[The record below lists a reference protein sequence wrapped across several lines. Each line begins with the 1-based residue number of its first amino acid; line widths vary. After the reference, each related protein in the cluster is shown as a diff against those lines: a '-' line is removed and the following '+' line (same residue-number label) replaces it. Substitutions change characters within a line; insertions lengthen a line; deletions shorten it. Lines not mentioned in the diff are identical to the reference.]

1 MLEDRDEEW
10 SELYL
15 SISISLRIMFFLLPD
30 ALFTCTYYI
39 HNAITS
45 SPPPPLLSPLAEGR
59 GSDPRIFLKTHALDS
74 QNGSESAALLCEQL
88 KSMARQRT
96 LFVKVKRRY
105 EFSEHLYIIMIVEP
119 RLRRAGGERKWRVS
133 WNCAWVLLESWKVMI
148 ELPISVVSYQK
159 NCASRGSARLLYA
172 TITTHCTYNYSD
184 HGTRVVT
191 CTSEEPQARHRE
203 GSLDNMASG
212 LQRRTHKQPIVA
224 LLWRYLI
231 VALLWR
237 RGVVAVPLHAKGSVM
252 YWRCINAPCYS
263 RCIIILVW
271 SLDFSMYA
279 CIILQ
284 QRSKNGNNTGEL

>member
-1 MLEDRDEEW
+1 MNVGRQGRW
-10 SELYL
+10 IVSLYL
-15 SISISLRIMFFLLPD
+15 D
-30 ALFTCTYYI
+30 LFTDHVLSAAWSWCNYI
-39 HNAITS
+39 KPPPPPPPS
-45 SPPPPLLSPLAEGR
+45 SPPLLKGGVLTPAFFSRRTHSIRKMAASRRRSFVNNSGVWR
-59 GSDPRIFLKTHALDS
+59 GKAPCSLKWKGAMSSVSIYNYYDS
-74 QNGSESAALLCEQL
+74 RT
-88 KSMARQRT
+88 KARQGGW
-96 LFVKVKRRY
+96 
-105 EFSEHLYIIMIVEP
+105 
-119 RLRRAGGERKWRVS
+119 RAQKASLLGLCLSTSRK
-133 WNCAWVLLESWKVMI
+133 LKVMI
-148 ELPISVVSYQK
+148 ELPIGVVSYQK